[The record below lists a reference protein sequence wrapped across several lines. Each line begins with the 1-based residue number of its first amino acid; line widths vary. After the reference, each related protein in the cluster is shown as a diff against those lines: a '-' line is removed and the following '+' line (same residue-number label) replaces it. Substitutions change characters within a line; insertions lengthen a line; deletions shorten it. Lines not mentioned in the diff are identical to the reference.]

1 MTIERHTP
9 AREGVR
15 RLSVAHF
22 LAALAAWIVTA
33 PFLSQWPYAEMLDAV
48 LLTLV
53 LLSAV
58 MAVGGRRRTLIMA
71 AVLVAPAVIA
81 TWVHHFRPD
90 VTPGVFRMAAAAV
103 FIAFVAVHLLRFILR
118 APWVNS
124 EVLCAAVATYLLLG
138 LLWGFAYELTAVLN
152 PQSFVFTIGANRS
165 MIGFEAL
172 YFSFGTLTNY
182 YGDIIPVSNA
192 ARMLAMMEATIGMF
206 YVVVLIAR
214 LVSLYASQPTPDTS
228 KPVNDRL

>member
-22 LAALAAWIVTA
+22 LAALAVWIVTA
-33 PFLSQWPYAEMLDAV
+33 PFLSQWPYAEMLEAV
-48 LLTLV
+48 LLTVV

-71 AVLVAPAVIA
+71 AVLVSPAVIA

-124 EVLCAAVATYLLLG
+124 EVLSAAVATYLLLG
-138 LLWGFAYELTAVLN
+138 LLWGFAYELTAVLD
-152 PQSFVFTIGANRS
+152 PKSFVFTLGEHRS

-182 YGDIIPVSNA
+182 YGDIIPVSNT
-192 ARMLAMMEATIGMF
+192 ARMLAMTEATIGMF
-206 YVVVLIAR
+206 YVAVLIAR
-214 LVSLYASQPTPDTS
+214 LVALYASRPTPDTS
-228 KPVNDRL
+228 KPVNDRS

>member
-9 AREGVR
+9 AREGAR

-22 LAALAAWIVTA
+22 LAALAVWIVTA
-33 PFLSQWPYAEMLDAV
+33 PFLSQLPYGEMLEAV
-48 LLTLV
+48 LLTVV

-90 VTPGVFRMAAAAV
+90 VTPEVFRMAAAMV

-206 YVVVLIAR
+206 YIAVLIAR
-214 LVSLYASQPTPDTS
+214 LVALYASRATPDTS
-228 KPVNDRL
+228 KLVNDRS

>member
-1 MTIERHTP
+1 MTIELHTP

-22 LAALAAWIVTA
+22 LAALAVWIVAA
-33 PFLSQWPYAEMLDAV
+33 PFLSQLPYGEMLEAV
-48 LLTLV
+48 LLTVV

-71 AVLVAPAVIA
+71 AVLVSPAVIA

-90 VTPGVFRMAAAAV
+90 VTPGVFRMAAAMV

-152 PQSFVFTIGANRS
+152 PQSFVFTIGADRK

-214 LVSLYASQPTPDTS
+214 LVSLYASHSTPEAS
-228 KPVNDRL
+228 KPVNDRS